1 MPIFEYK
8 GKKYNVKDE
17 HIDNFSKDFPDATSI
32 MEHDGKK
39 YRVKSSD
46 YKSFIEESLPQV
58 EQQAAPVSTA
68 PVSEEAPQKPLP
80 AAQDEQP
87 WKPTKQEKMAMMQ
100 DLANMNRRTKQ
111 MTDSFNERMDNMR
124 EYGMGLGMETKEGR
138 KVYDPESGKFEQTYL
153 TPAGNRYSSKALAD
167 AESFRLRQAADM
179 SVSGQLRKANQR
191 LADLKAKRKASGE
204 RVHEKWEED
213 RKKNTAPLGF
223 LVAQDTYVPRQM
235 NDKENRALDVA
246 IRQTEELIKDLEEQ
260 RDREK
265 GKDVGFWRGFGRTM
279 GDFRT
284 WDFGISDM
292 RDAMT
297 MVHAGQLKGEKAT
310 EGEREAYDAMME
322 AIHEKQQAD
331 EQYGGNASFWNR
343 AGVMTGYMPSFMLD
357 FAISGGGFDG
367 INTFS
372 KAGAKTAAK
381 VVGKDFAEELAKEGM
396 KSYIRRNG
404 VKGLGKL
411 AADWTIKALGT
422 TADDL
427 LVRAPL
433 MTNTIQAGKTTAD
446 IIDRKLGDVVIDENG
461 NYDFSNDKTWGS
473 AIWQGEANAII
484 ENYSEMF
491 GAHLD
496 PLMSLGNMSKLAN
509 TFGAKRLGAVL
520 AKADAGALSGIMG
533 QTHNLF
539 NKMGVSDYFGEVT
552 EEYYGQLWR
561 TMLNLDDAYQQ
572 NADGTRTNLFATGQF
587 HGDIWGG
594 MALSMGLMGT
604 GKYTL
609 NAAQYAS
616 MKHDVNKADATA
628 REVFGEELWEPLR
641 VAIDLTTNDNI
652 GAVAESIVNDKDMT
666 DAEREA
672 ALNYMERSLYLRGF
686 NLGSMANSR
695 GGEQSEEELQA
706 NESFLDGYNATS
718 PQEMNDAKNMLDY
731 QRQRLAGLTS
741 EDFIASVDSNP
752 AAALTASVENG
763 NWTDEEKALLCDY
776 INAKQVYDGM
786 IQRVRD
792 DIDGRIDQSNAMI
805 ASRSNRSTGM
815 IQGATMK
822 QDDRKVYV
830 VYGNIAP
837 YADGTGVD
845 IHASDGSIIVRDA
858 ETGTLEQVSPD
869 AVLSVEEAQDPS
881 EQKRLAADAIRLQLA
896 QEAAGKIDGIVSFNP
911 GDTYTLEGEDGEQIQ
926 IQVTANGEGIVDN
939 GDGTVNVT
947 DGANI
952 FQVAKDVIQQAAD
965 AANLA
970 RVEEFEKQRAAE
982 EMTRKQAAEE
992 AAKPQYAMNDLITLR
1007 DGNGN
1012 SVRGSI
1018 TADADADGRYEV
1030 YTEDAVNGKRVN
1042 LFTRDELD
1050 NMIVE
1055 HNGEIIK
1062 QLQPDGTYQTVWR
1075 NEADV
1080 DENGN
1085 AFVKSDDGTTI
1096 FGEITE
1102 DTGLSSAPIKL
1113 SEGTVNK
1120 DGNGY
1125 GLRHIEARHGE
1136 QIRKAGFASV
1146 EDFVKYVAAN
1156 YDKNNIKV
1164 GRRRVNGSG
1173 TFIIQ
1178 KEDVHSNLLYIELSR
1193 DGSYWTVNSGGV
1205 FRKGYTKKKENV
1217 EPVSELPASDTAS
1230 SDKSFVQ
1237 TDLEDGSKPADTH
1250 SDNQRFSFRKVT
1262 NSASEKQENGTR
1274 NAETALERIP
1284 KDEQGNPVYEQAET
1298 PDLAWDAIVEQ
1309 TGGNEEMAQTVADG
1323 MVADKE
1329 AALKKIEKTKPKG
1342 GRTVEEKI
1350 AAEKERKAAVDAA
1363 KHELDI
1369 WQKIAQTT
1377 KRRKIAA
1384 ESERRRIA
1392 TEQAALRRAEEEKL
1406 RAERE
1411 EAERKEREA
1420 LNGVPDMVDDTP
1432 QDARARGYRRV
1443 SGHKYDRQAPVPGL
1457 QGKKVSVKFGDGI
1470 IPTGNIAV
1478 IESRRLQPS
1487 HIAGQR
1493 NPLHFI
1499 DEAQP
1504 KERNDEASVL
1514 SAEKIAGNIR
1524 PEEITSSVTAF
1535 TGAPTVNARGE
1546 AIQGNNRSDALRRM
1560 WESHP
1565 DQADKYKQ
1573 YLKDHAD
1580 EFGLYADDI
1589 EAMER
1594 PVLVNMLDVED
1605 ADAITLGQ
1613 YVAQDTES
1621 GGTERIKPKNA
1632 VQKMGADMRTF
1643 ANLLLS
1649 SSDEET
1655 SFAGLVDNNGGEV
1668 LAWMN
1673 RKGYIT
1679 PTQYKSAFDS
1689 KGNLTAEAKNDLK
1702 GIMYQS
1708 IFQNGNTRL
1717 EDMFNAMPAKAQRA
1731 ILATA
1736 YRDYDSP
1743 NAERMVEEI
1752 QNSIRAYNALSQ
1764 DEAFVSAKNWKEAR
1778 MAVEA
1783 WKRQYAMDDVTGE
1796 SYLPA
1801 DKFSNFAM
1809 HLATMYKG
1817 ESQSL
1822 IQGTFNQLY
1831 DLIQGTQEE
1840 TLFEKPDNTPRTLIQ
1855 AIKETLNI
1863 DYNGQQRSNVL
1874 AGNSAA
1880 SQEGQQRS
1888 TGGSETGERVEN
1900 GERTADSAGS
1910 IEAESTAGGKV
1921 VETPSLLDVVRTLY
1935 SKGKEV
1941 ASKLFQRSF
1950 FDVAQTPKFMQGLGL
1965 RGDKFTI
1972 KYGVI
1977 ARHLG
1982 KDSSHTLTERD
1993 WEQLPQALQNP
2004 FAISKLTDKNDSYR
2018 IYTTLQTES
2027 GEFVVVGAD
2036 VKNAGREIEVN
2047 AISTVFGRRNNANLP
2062 KNEEVIYWSKEITP
2076 EQSSLLER
2084 PNFAQYPTEQ
2094 ELSEGKDTT
2103 IPPTTNELGEK
2114 NAVPSVGEQV
2124 QAAEAEVNINPTD
2137 KQKEAGN
2144 YKKGHIQVGS
2154 FNVTIEN
2161 PKGSVRSGVDAHGN
2175 KWQNTM
2181 HNTYGYIRGTEG
2193 VDGDHIDV
2201 FLSNDIDGWNGRK
2214 AFVVDQTDT
2223 DGSFDEHKV
2232 MLGFNDKDEAM
2243 KAYLS
2248 NYDATWE
2255 KTHPGLRISET
2266 DMGDFNKWVRSSH
2279 HKTKPFADYSTV
2291 RKVTADAPASV
2302 ADGGDE
2308 AYKLP
2313 GRKGNVQL
2321 RVGDEMADEM
2331 TPSKRVVYNVVRGML
2346 EDAGVPVEMLTDG
2359 QMEKLAG
2366 RNKKAALET
2375 DSVLHGEHQ
2384 RTVISSAD
2392 DAKVLK
2398 NLESLAKK
2406 YEESEK
2412 TEDKT
2417 FIGQVANALGSK
2429 DKGKSSQYVTF
2440 ETKNGKI
2447 VTIRLSNHN
2456 ATVSNYDNLKEKD
2469 GISIVISPKKNKGMT
2484 NDGDAHIVEFYYDA
2498 IKLRKAENKPLAEI
2512 VRSIQQTLY
2521 SGEYKDTTGLAQREE
2536 ANIAEHIQFLKDGKG
2551 VVYGAVASGKIYLN
2565 GEHLNPETPLHEY
2578 THLWDEMVRRENPE
2592 LWKRGVELMK
2602 QTPLWDKVV
2611 SDPNYADIRDDED
2624 AVASEVHSR
2633 LSGKDGAKLLE
2644 EMVDKAKKEGAFAT
2658 AEAVTLNERIK
2669 TWLKDMFGALKKTLG
2684 KWSKRD
2690 LEGLTIEEFSRMP
2703 LRDLAEGMNP
2713 NANGGDG
2720 TRFGFSKPVEQSGNL
2735 VALHNI
2741 DEPKLRQAL
2750 ELGGF
2755 PMPSIAITRSDVG
2768 HTSFG
2773 DISLIFG
2780 KDSIDPTDR
2789 RNKVYGEDAWTPTF
2803 PQIGYKLNSGKTSD
2817 IYRRA
2822 NDVQSG
2828 LPLFN
2833 PSDFHPTNY
2842 ERHIEGFDSESLV
2855 NHFKDDYGAK
2865 QFYLSE
2871 RGNAVEKYAQHEAE
2885 KYNAFETGLFRKL
2898 LDEIGLERLKNNS
2911 AEKLETELKQIIGQY
2926 LKLDFDSMKP
2936 FHVKAKISNTR
2947 RKAIDYAENG
2957 NTEVRNDIEA
2967 TKQEIDKR
2975 TESGDFEKWLREM
2988 FSGIVE
2994 KRGIRN
3000 NKDWYTPSGTSRKWE
3015 QLYDEITL
3023 DNVVRQMQS
3032 QAAKGGSGLFN
3043 GSIFGAAQA
3052 EYKTVDDIRRAA
3064 QERINA
3070 ATGEEIEQQ
3079 RSAITDRLSKIA
3091 IPGVDT
3097 SKFSDIADMSDNI
3110 QDAVAKSHTAKGIY
3124 KYLKDVYP
3132 GMTMEIAKE
3141 IEGIVGDIQ
3150 KMSARYF
3157 EAKPYR
3163 AVGFDEVR
3171 AAIVPSDTDA
3181 GIIRELEDRGIEVR
3195 TYQKGD
3201 TGQRRQL
3208 VAETARGNNLLFHK
3222 RLRDDAATSGNIEVD
3237 MEDVNRKFNEELETL
3252 TPENADRIIL
3262 NLGRPSAV
3270 LRAGGVQDK
3279 PMKLYGNKVMKKMR
3293 KHGFK
3298 QDELRNLPEAMADP
3312 IAVFKNYGKE
3322 GNRSILTE
3330 LSTEQGNFLVTLTL
3344 GEGHDVDFN
3353 VITSVFGKGES
3364 NIVDWIKKGFA
3375 TYINKEKALNY
3386 LHHSALKAVTSDNQ
3400 ELSSATKVV
3409 ENFENPALSDEKE
3422 NKKADTDKKDEMT
3435 FDGKDDNLMQDSDTM
3450 YRIRESDAPKKTGT
3464 GYKVFVLKNGKL
3476 YPPMVANP
3484 NGEAT
3489 PIGVWLDA
3497 DAAPIA
3503 GQSKTGRNQVKAG
3516 GKGTQG
3522 GSGKL
3527 AYRPGWHLGEI
3538 PYALQFNRVNPETGE
3553 KELFPANF
3561 VWAEVKYANDK
3572 DYQEEAMS
3580 YGMNANGK
3588 FQHSLAGLPRI
3599 PENGSYRYRTNPNP
3613 ETDPWI
3619 ITGAMKVNRLLTPS
3633 EVDAMVEDAGREP
3646 QQRQEGA
3653 VTDEQINAINAEI
3666 ERTNNVSPRQLRRQ
3680 MAERVKEL
3688 ADALHL
3694 GNVDVVTSVSGLKDG
3709 KKRAKGFYTKSTGKI
3724 TIIVP
3729 NNTSIADVEQT
3740 LLHEAVAHYGLRQ
3753 LFGEHFDTFLDNVL
3767 NNADESIRRRI
3778 VDMATKNGWDFRKA
3792 TEEYLAGLAERTNF
3806 EEAQKTGWWQRIK
3819 RFFSDMLDKLG
3830 FPNLKGVTLSDN
3842 ELRYIL
3848 WRSYENLKD
3857 GNRNSLFNEAAD
3869 IAMQYELGVGEY
3881 ADSPKAVNERFNE
3894 ELKRYEKGEM
3904 GKNEYIQVG
3913 NPMGIMRS
3921 FMPNVPIILR
3931 QKVVTKANN
3940 KHKLTASEIRDLPKS
3955 LANPIFVFKSRK
3967 NTISV
3972 LTELKSNKGQ
3982 NVFVAMELGTSKQ
3995 MGHEFLEVND
4005 ITTIHGRET
4014 ENIVNPILENGTLR
4028 YVNKEK
4034 GIKWLSSAKSNSQAI
4049 VTETLST
4056 AAKIVENFENPKI
4069 GDGNDVLFRDGDPV
4083 MYERQLTRDRYEK
4096 RMKSGM
4102 YQSREA
4108 LQDSM
4113 LSLKEAMLMI
4123 DKRHKHIED
4132 VEGFENAYLG
4142 ENRLSSV
4149 NQAEADAFA
4158 HLLFKPMLEEVARLA
4173 KNEAE
4178 RVELT
4183 DYMMAKHGLER
4194 NRVMAERDAQ
4204 KDFEEHQKK
4213 HPQSKKTLQDF
4224 IGEYRKRDHAGLTAL
4239 TGMDNVADAEAEA
4252 RAMVDEYESAHD
4264 TAPLWEKVNAVS
4276 KAILSKQ
4283 YECGMMS
4290 KETYENVRDMYAYYI
4305 PLRGFDEKTSGEAY
4319 AYLTHRQSA
4328 FNAPIKKAE
4337 GRRSKADDPF
4347 ANLQSMA
4354 ESAIMQGN
4362 RNRLVKQKFLNFV
4375 LNHPSDLVSVSDL
4388 WLQYDAVADE
4398 WIPVFPDNIDDND
4411 TPDVV
4416 EQKMKDFEDRMR
4428 QLAESDPDNYKH
4440 GKDTANIPYRV
4451 VESRDLRQHQVVV
4464 KRNGRDYVVTVNGN
4478 PRLAQALNGQT
4489 NPDNDISG
4497 AIGKIMKASEWVNR
4511 HLSAVYTTKNP
4522 DFVVS
4527 NFVRDMLYTNSM
4539 VWIKESPNYALRFH
4553 RNVAKANIARM
4564 KILLAKHRKGTLDMD
4579 KPIEAMFHQFMMNGG
4594 ETGYA
4599 NIRDIEQHK
4608 NDIKR
4613 ELKKANGK
4621 LKVSRAW
4628 DLLGERFDELN
4639 RAVENSAR
4647 FAAFMTSREMGRTI
4661 DRAIYDA
4668 KEISVNFNKKG
4679 SGAKFLGANGQTRL
4693 GDTSA
4698 FLSGVGRSSY
4708 VFWNAAIQGTANFGR
4723 QMKRHPAKALTGA
4736 AAMFVLGA
4744 VIAYLGGSDD
4754 DGDDKNAYY
4763 NLPEHVRRSNILFR
4777 AGNHWIS
4784 LPLPVEYRTL
4794 YGMGEL
4800 MTSVISGKEHLTG
4813 GEIASAIAGQ
4823 VSQMLPIDVMEG
4835 SGGLNAFVPSAAK
4848 PLWEAYVAEKSWTG
4862 MPLYK
4867 NTPYNKDMPEWT
4879 KAYKSAN
4886 KHIVNL
4892 AATLNEMT
4900 GGDQY
4905 TKGAIDI
4912 NPTKVE
4918 YLLNGYF
4925 GGVFGTIDKL
4935 AKTGETILGDRE
4947 YDPRNILLANRLV
4960 KAGDE
4965 RTEYRAINNEY
4976 FRLKEEHDRVKSR
4989 LKHYEN
4995 DTDKGIFDYAEK
5007 IDFLYNSPEYERYEI
5022 FEDYRRDIDGLYD
5035 ELKDVADDDE
5045 RKQVEDELNALKKE
5059 MIEEMEK
5066 TRKRK

>member
-1 MPIFEYK
+1 MREDKDKITRLYDTFVADGYDMESEDDFRKNMSDAKKRKAAYDALVNDGYEMEPFGEFENNIGYGSPK
-8 GKKYNVKDE
+8 
-17 HIDNFSKDFPDATSI
+17 H
-32 MEHDGKK
+32 
-39 YRVKSSD
+39 SS
-46 YKSFIEESLPQV
+46 ES
-58 EQQAAPVSTA
+58 APVPASSR
-68 PVSEEAPQKPLP
+68 PERPQGRN
-80 AAQDEQP
+80 
-87 WKPTKQEKMAMMQ
+87 PTGQEKRAMQHDLSQMAQRSKQMTQ
-100 DLANMNRRTKQ
+100 RSKQ
-111 MTDSFNERMDNMR
+111 MTDAFHERMNNMR
-124 EYGMGLGMETKEGR
+124 EYGMGLGMEVKEGK
-138 KVYDPESGKFEQTYL
+138 KVYNPESGKFEQTYL
-153 TPAGNRYSSKALAD
+153 TPVGNRYNSKALAD
-167 AESFRLRQAADM
+167 AEQRQIKDAMERELHPVEAELRDAYVERDRLNKLADERIDELERDYKERPWWTKLGEYANSDKMPDAGSPHLRWGKDTQYTQYMAALRKNQELITMLEDARDKRTNEFWHSLGKEITNGYTFSLAGKSRLDDVASLAFAQRHINTINKKRQKGELLTKEEQAAEAVLKNAEWDNRVQGQYGDQYGAWARAGKM
-179 SVSGQLRKANQR
+179 GAVS
-191 LADLKAKRKASGE
+191 ADLMTDFLLMGGQPLSLAKNVAGSVGKVGTRLFGEAATKGFGKFMVKATGATVGSMVAGAE
-204 RVHEKWEED
+204 IA
-213 RKKNTAPLGF
+213 NTIG
-223 LVAQDTYVPRQM
+223 
-235 NDKENRALDVA
+235 
-246 IRQTEELIKDLEEQ
+246 I
-260 RDREK
+260 
-265 GKDVGFWRGFGRTM
+265 GRTM
-279 GDFRT
+279 ADAAGRYMGDVMQDEDGNFV
-284 WDFGISDM
+284 FGHFED
-292 RDAMT
+292 D
-297 MVHAGQLKGEKAT
+297 GQ
-310 EGEREAYDAMME
+310 
-322 AIHEKQQAD
+322 
-331 EQYGGNASFWNR
+331 GG
-343 AGVMTGYMPSFMLD
+343 
-357 FAISGGGFDG
+357 
-367 INTFS
+367 
-372 KAGAKTAAK
+372 
-381 VVGKDFAEELAKEGM
+381 
-396 KSYIRRNG
+396 
-404 VKGLGKL
+404 
-411 AADWTIKALGT
+411 
-422 TADDL
+422 
-427 LVRAPL
+427 
-433 MTNTIQAGKTTAD
+433 
-446 IIDRKLGDVVIDENG
+446 RKLVEGGDS
-461 NYDFSNDKTWGS
+461 F
-473 AIWQGEANAII
+473 
-484 ENYSEMF
+484 
-491 GAHLD
+491 
-496 PLMSLGNMSKLAN
+496 
-509 TFGAKRLGAVL
+509 LGAVL
-520 AKADAGALSGIMG
+520 GAERSAIAENASEIAGEFIPGSKFLLKGMEKIGLSKIASYLTSLGGKQWYKAYSKSLEAMGFHGVPGEALEEYVGTGFDALMGGDEWKNLADKRTHIDIWLGCATMGALLNAPRAIGTGTQMA
-533 QTHNLF
+533 Q
-539 NKMGVSDYFGEVT
+539 
-552 EEYYGQLWR
+552 YYR
-561 TMLNLDDAYQQ
+561 YKH
-572 NADGTRTNLFATGQF
+572 NADKASARASIQFGTDT
-587 HGDIWGG
+587 
-594 MALSMGLMGT
+594 
-604 GKYTL
+604 
-609 NAAQYAS
+609 
-616 MKHDVNKADATA
+616 
-628 REVFGEELWEPLR
+628 WEPLR
-641 VAIDLTTNDNI
+641 EKIDGATNEQITDVLLGVLDDESLNDEQKK
-652 GAVAESIVNDKDMT
+652 AVADYAGNLQRMRGYSLGRVSTEDRTEETARPTQQEADNHTLNRSY
-666 DAEREA
+666 AEG
-672 ALNYMERSLYLRGF
+672 YSLET
-686 NLGSMANSR
+686 A
-695 GGEQSEEELQA
+695 
-706 NESFLDGYNATS
+706 
-718 PQEMNDAKNMLDY
+718 QEMNDAKNMLDY
-731 QRQRLAGLTS
+731 QRQRMIEVVGANEESLEDGVIDWLNEAGNAPAGS
-741 EDFIASVDSNP
+741 ERRQTI
-752 AAALTASVENG
+752 L
-763 NWTDEEKALLCDY
+763 DY
-776 INAKQVYDGM
+776 LNAKQVYDGM

-792 DIDGRIDQSNAMI
+792 DIDGRIEQSDVMI
-805 ASRSNRSTGM
+805 DSRTNRATGM

-845 IHASDGSIIVRDA
+845 IHASDESIIVRDA

-947 DGANI
+947 DGANV

-1055 HNGEIIK
+1055 HNGQAIENVTRTSDEK
-1062 QLQPDGTYQTVWR
+1062 NRNTSGTRFDQVGL
-1075 NEADV
+1075 EE
-1080 DENGN
+1080 ENGTL
-1085 AFVKSDDGTTI
+1085 VSPSVSVDKD
-1096 FGEITE
+1096 
-1102 DTGLSSAPIKL
+1102 SARL
-1113 SEGTVNK
+1113 ADMQV
-1120 DGNGY
+1120 
-1125 GLRHIEARHGE
+1125 
-1136 QIRKAGFASV
+1136 
-1146 EDFVKYVAAN
+1146 
-1156 YDKNNIKV
+1156 
-1164 GRRRVNGSG
+1164 SG
-1173 TFIIQ
+1173 A
-1178 KEDVHSNLLYIELSR
+1178 
-1193 DGSYWTVNSGGV
+1193 
-1205 FRKGYTKKKENV
+1205 ENV

-1274 NAETALERIP
+1274 NGVTALERIP

-1298 PDLAWDAIVEQ
+1298 PDLAWDAIVEK

-1329 AALKKIEKTKPKG
+1329 AALKKIEKAKPKG

-1363 KHELDI
+1363 RQELDI

-1392 TEQAALRRAEEEKL
+1392 TEQAAHRRAEEEKL

-1514 SAEKIAGNIR
+1514 SAEKIARNIR

-1565 DQADKYKQ
+1565 DQAVKYKQ

-1655 SFAGLVDNNGGEV
+1655 SFAGLVDNNGGDV

-1764 DEAFVSAKNWKEAR
+1764 DEAFVSAKNWKETR

-1801 DKFSNFAM
+1801 DKFSNFAL

-1874 AGNSAA
+1874 AGGSAA
-1880 SQEGQQRS
+1880 GREREQ
-1888 TGGSETGERVEN
+1888 GSAGASATGERVEGGEQSTDSGEGITGNSGEGRPSREDQGRSEETDHLATEENRQEKQAEYTLSTQKSGN
-1900 GERTADSAGS
+1900 GENFYQDESGNINLVNIPQEVFDEIGYSKAPLRLTPSMMLHVLNSHGKELGISSVDEAVKFVLDVMSNFDHVRLGYDGALIFS
-1910 IEAESTAGGKV
+1910 IENGRKRIGKRAITILINSENGQFYGLKTSGYETINGLNKRPLLWERGAKDVSSSTDAASASVSTGKSPLSG
-1921 VETPSLLDVVRTLY
+1921 EQSGSASHQ
-1935 SKGKEV
+1935 SKGLLKDKEL
-1941 ASKLFQRSF
+1941 SLHPM
-1950 FDVAQTPKFMQGLGL
+1950 AQIEESVPL
-1965 RGDKFTI
+1965 
-1972 KYGVI
+1972 
-1977 ARHLG
+1977 
-1982 KDSSHTLTERD
+1982 
-1993 WEQLPQALQNP
+1993 
-2004 FAISKLTDKNDSYR
+2004 NDSNKP
-2018 IYTTLQTES
+2018 T
-2027 GEFVVVGAD
+2027 
-2036 VKNAGREIEVN
+2036 
-2047 AISTVFGRRNNANLP
+2047 STDNQPALLGINSSELNTSFDSKGTNNSR
-2062 KNEEVIYWSKEITP
+2062 KS
-2076 EQSSLLER
+2076 
-2084 PNFAQYPTEQ
+2084 
-2094 ELSEGKDTT
+2094 
-2103 IPPTTNELGEK
+2103 NELGEK
-2114 NAVPSVGEQV
+2114 IAK
-2124 QAAEAEVNINPTD
+2124 AEAEVNTEPTPA
-2137 KQKEAGN
+2137 QAEAGN
-2144 YKKGHIQVGS
+2144 YKKGHVTIGE
-2154 FNVTIEN
+2154 FDITIEN
-2161 PKGSVRSGVDAHGN
+2161 PAGSTRKGVDADG
-2175 KWQNTM
+2175 KEWSTTM
-2181 HNTYGYIRGTEG
+2181 ANTYGYIKGTEG

-2214 AFVVDQTDT
+2214 AFVVDQTNT

-2243 KAYLS
+2243 KAYLA

-2266 DMGDFNKWVRSSH
+2266 DMEDFNKWVQSSH
-2279 HKTKPFADYSTV
+2279 RKTKPFTDYSTV

-2302 ADGGDE
+2302 EQTDGNRNGEDLFAIAERIAKEDEIRRTAAHFPMETPEEAASFDKRVQKMSDEELLAYMREDGNGNVNKAHHPSVYDEYDDRHGDE
-2308 AYKLP
+2308 ILASYDEYLPRLADSNTTKEQAEEMLANLQTDKSVFATDERPLLLGQEEALQDYIAELENKEAESDAEQHGTETSEVTFNPSGLRLRKLEDGETCHVERVYEESRMFDFTGKDRIESEEDVAFIFRQLENAAVENSFLVLVKDGVPTVIHLGMGNYSSVMAPFEQAFVAYSELKPDKVYFVHNHPSGALKASLQDQGMIERIKEAFGEDVVMP
-2313 GRKGNVQL
+2313 GIIIDTTSGKYGLFGMFNGISIEKDIATAK
-2321 RVGDEMADEM
+2321 GDEVPIKVYHFGKQVFAPDWNPKKSFKVTSSDDVAAFVSSHRLGEHKKMSFLVMGNDG
-2331 TPSKRVVYNVVRGML
+2331 SVVANVFLPWTKLSDIDDL
-2346 EDAGVPVEMLTDG
+2346 EDACKLMAGYVHQCGGVRG
-2359 QMEKLAG
+2359 
-2366 RNKKAALET
+2366 
-2375 DSVLHGEHQ
+2375 VLYG
-2384 RTVISSAD
+2384 
-2392 DAKVLK
+2392 
-2398 NLESLAKK
+2398 
-2406 YEESEK
+2406 
-2412 TEDKT
+2412 
-2417 FIGQVANALGSK
+2417 
-2429 DKGKSSQYVTF
+2429 
-2440 ETKNGKI
+2440 
-2447 VTIRLSNHN
+2447 
-2456 ATVSNYDNLKEKD
+2456 NYDYTAAD
-2469 GISIVISPKKNKGMT
+2469 GKLLNKISARMNELGASLL
-2484 NDGDAHIVEFYYDA
+2484 DA
-2498 IKLRKAENKPLAEI
+2498 I
-2512 VRSIQQTLY
+2512 
-2521 SGEYKDTTGLAQREE
+2521 
-2536 ANIAEHIQFLKDGKG
+2536 HID
-2551 VVYGAVASGKIYLN
+2551 
-2565 GEHLNPETPLHEY
+2565 
-2578 THLWDEMVRRENPE
+2578 
-2592 LWKRGVELMK
+2592 
-2602 QTPLWDKVV
+2602 
-2611 SDPNYADIRDDED
+2611 
-2624 AVASEVHSR
+2624 HS
-2633 LSGKDGAKLLE
+2633 
-2644 EMVDKAKKEGAFAT
+2644 
-2658 AEAVTLNERIK
+2658 
-2669 TWLKDMFGALKKTLG
+2669 
-2684 KWSKRD
+2684 
-2690 LEGLTIEEFSRMP
+2690 
-2703 LRDLAEGMNP
+2703 
-2713 NANGGDG
+2713 
-2720 TRFGFSKPVEQSGNL
+2720 
-2735 VALHNI
+2735 
-2741 DEPKLRQAL
+2741 
-2750 ELGGF
+2750 
-2755 PMPSIAITRSDVG
+2755 
-2768 HTSFG
+2768 
-2773 DISLIFG
+2773 
-2780 KDSIDPTDR
+2780 
-2789 RNKVYGEDAWTPTF
+2789 
-2803 PQIGYKLNSGKTSD
+2803 
-2817 IYRRA
+2817 A
-2822 NDVQSG
+2822 ND
-2828 LPLFN
+2828 
-2833 PSDFHPTNY
+2833 
-2842 ERHIEGFDSESLV
+2842 EGV
-2855 NHFKDDYGAK
+2855 
-2865 QFYLSE
+2865 
-2871 RGNAVEKYAQHEAE
+2871 
-2885 KYNAFETGLFRKL
+2885 
-2898 LDEIGLERLKNNS
+2898 
-2911 AEKLETELKQIIGQY
+2911 
-2926 LKLDFDSMKP
+2926 
-2936 FHVKAKISNTR
+2936 
-2947 RKAIDYAENG
+2947 
-2957 NTEVRNDIEA
+2957 
-2967 TKQEIDKR
+2967 
-2975 TESGDFEKWLREM
+2975 LRE
-2988 FSGIVE
+2988 
-2994 KRGIRN
+2994 
-3000 NKDWYTPSGTSRKWE
+3000 P
-3015 QLYDEITL
+3015 
-3023 DNVVRQMQS
+3023 
-3032 QAAKGGSGLFN
+3032 
-3043 GSIFGAAQA
+3043 GA
-3052 EYKTVDDIRRAA
+3052 D
-3064 QERINA
+3064 
-3070 ATGEEIEQQ
+3070 
-3079 RSAITDRLSKIA
+3079 
-3091 IPGVDT
+3091 VDT
-3097 SKFSDIADMSDNI
+3097 STK
-3110 QDAVAKSHTAKGIY
+3110 
-3124 KYLKDVYP
+3124 
-3132 GMTMEIAKE
+3132 
-3141 IEGIVGDIQ
+3141 Q
-3150 KMSARYF
+3150 KR
-3157 EAKPYR
+3157 
-3163 AVGFDEVR
+3163 
-3171 AAIVPSDTDA
+3171 
-3181 GIIRELEDRGIEVR
+3181 
-3195 TYQKGD
+3195 
-3201 TGQRRQL
+3201 
-3208 VAETARGNNLLFHK
+3208 AET
-3222 RLRDDAATSGNIEVD
+3222 

-3262 NLGRPSAV
+3262 SLGRPSAV

-3279 PMKLYGNKVMKKMR
+3279 PMKLYGNKVIKKMK

-3298 QDELRNLPEAMADP
+3298 LSELHNLPEAVANP
-3312 IAVFKNYGKE
+3312 IAVFNNYQKE
-3322 GNRSILTE
+3322 GNRSVLTE
-3330 LSTEQGNFLVTLTL
+3330 LQTEQGNFLVTLSV
-3344 GEGHDVDFN
+3344 GKDADIDFN
-3353 VITSVFGKGES
+3353 IVSSVFGKGNN
-3364 NIVDWIKKGFA
+3364 NITDWINDGFL
-3375 TYINKEKALNY
+3375 TYINKEKAHEFLS
-3386 LHHSALKAVTSDNQ
+3386 HQSAPIAATAANS

-3409 ENFENPALSDEKE
+3409 ENFENPALSDE
-3422 NKKADTDKKDEMT
+3422 
-3435 FDGKDDNLMQDSDTM
+3435 NL
-3450 YRIRESDAPKKTGT
+3450 YR
-3464 GYKVFVLKNGKL
+3464 
-3476 YPPMVANP
+3476 
-3484 NGEAT
+3484 
-3489 PIGVWLDA
+3489 
-3497 DAAPIA
+3497 
-3503 GQSKTGRNQVKAG
+3503 
-3516 GKGTQG
+3516 
-3522 GSGKL
+3522 
-3527 AYRPGWHLGEI
+3527 
-3538 PYALQFNRVNPETGE
+3538 RVG
-3553 KELFPANF
+3553 
-3561 VWAEVKYANDK
+3561 
-3572 DYQEEAMS
+3572 
-3580 YGMNANGK
+3580 NA
-3588 FQHSLAGLPRI
+3588 QTI
-3599 PENGSYRYRTNPNP
+3599 
-3613 ETDPWI
+3613 
-3619 ITGAMKVNRLLTPS
+3619 
-3633 EVDAMVEDAGREP
+3633 
-3646 QQRQEGA
+3646 
-3653 VTDEQINAINAEI
+3653 
-3666 ERTNNVSPRQLRRQ
+3666 SPRQLRKQ
-3680 MAERVKEL
+3680 MAERAKEL

-3694 GNVDVVTSVSGLKDG
+3694 DNVDVVASVSGLKDG

-3724 TIIVP
+3724 TIVIP
-3729 NNTSIADVEQT
+3729 NHTGLADVEQT

-3857 GNRNSLFNEAAD
+3857 GNRSSLFNEAAD

-3904 GKNEYIQVG
+3904 GRNEYIQVG
-3913 NPMGIMRS
+3913 NPMGIMRN
-3921 FMPNVPIILR
+3921 FMPDVPIILR

-3940 KHKLTASEIRDLPKS
+3940 KHKLIASEIKDLPKS

-3982 NVFVAMELGTSKQ
+3982 NIFVAMELGTSKQ

-4014 ENIVNPILENGTLR
+4014 DNIVNPILENGTLR

-4049 VTETLST
+4049 ATETLST

-4069 GDGNDVLFRDGDPV
+4069 GDGNDVLFRDGAPV
-4083 MYERQLTRDRYEK
+4083 MYERQLARDRYDN

-4173 KNEAE
+4173 RNEAE

-4194 NRVMAERDAQ
+4194 NRDMAERDAQ

-4224 IGEYRKRDHAGLTAL
+4224 IGEYRKRDYAGLTAL

-4354 ESAIMQGN
+4354 ESTIMQGN

-4388 WLQYDAVADE
+4388 WLEYDAVADE
-4398 WIPVFPDNIDDND
+4398 WKPVFPNNIEDND

-4428 QLAESDPDNYKH
+4428 QLAESDPGNYKH

-4451 VESRDLRQHQVVV
+4451 VDSRDLRKHQVVV
-4464 KRNGRDYVVTVNGN
+4464 KRNGRDYVITVNGK

-4497 AIGKIMKASEWVNR
+4497 VAGKITKASERVNR
-4511 HLSAVYTTKNP
+4511 HLSAVYTTRNP

-4594 ETGYA
+4594 ETGYT

-4608 NDIKR
+4608 NDIRR

-4647 FAAFMTSREMGRTI
+4647 FAAYMTSREMGRTI

-4744 VIAYLGGSDD
+4744 VIAYLGGSGD
-4754 DGDDKNAYY
+4754 DGDDDDKNAYY

-4784 LPLPVEYRTL
+4784 LPLPVEYRAL

-4800 MTSVISGKEHLTG
+4800 MTSVISGKEHPTG

-4823 VSQMLPIDVMEG
+4823 ATQMLPIDFLEG
-4835 SGGLNAFVPSAAK
+4835 GGGLNAFVPSAAK

-4900 GGDQY
+4900 GGDSY
-4905 TKGAIDI
+4905 TKGAIDDI
-4912 NPTKVE
+4912 LNPAKVE

-4947 YDPRNILLANRLV
+4947 YDPRNILLVNRLV

-4965 RTEYRAINNEY
+4965 RTEYRAVNNEY

-5045 RKQVEDELNALKKE
+5045 RKQVESELNALKKE